1 MAGIKMIAKAAFLL
15 AVMTM
20 AGLPF
25 ASAMARDVS
34 LVPDKAK
41 ILRLERPAATIIIG
55 NPAIADATIRSGS
68 MMILTGKSY
77 GNTNLIALDATGEE
91 IANINLTVAPPEY
104 QTLWLYKGVD
114 HASYNCNPRC
124 ARVLAIGD
132 EKGSFN
138 HIDEQTRK
146 RTGLASGESGTSS
159 GAPPQ

>member
-1 MAGIKMIAKAAFLL
+1 MAGIKTIGKAVFIL
-15 AVMTM
+15 AVFTLAMI
-20 AGLPF
+20 P
-25 ASAMARDVS
+25 SAYAAPKDVS

-41 ILRLERPAATIIIG
+41 ILRLDRPASTIIIG
-55 NPAIADATIRSGS
+55 NPAIADATVRNGN

-77 GNTNLIALDATGEE
+77 GSTNLIALDGAGEE

-146 RTGLASGESGTSS
+146 KTSLASGDGTPT
-159 GAPPQ
+159 GAAPQ

>member
-1 MAGIKMIAKAAFLL
+1 MAGIKAIGKAVFIL
-15 AVMTM
+15 AVFMLM
-20 AGLPF
+20 AIPSGQA
-25 ASAMARDVS
+25 ASKDIS
-34 LVPDKAK
+34 LVPDKAR
-41 ILRLERPAATIIIG
+41 ILRLERPASTIIIG
-55 NPAIADATIRSGS
+55 NPAIADATIRNGS

-77 GNTNLIALDATGEE
+77 GSTNLIALDGAGEE

-138 HIDEQTRK
+138 HIEEQIRK
-146 RTGLASGESGTSS
+146 KTSLASGD
-159 GAPPQ
+159 GAPAGAAPQ